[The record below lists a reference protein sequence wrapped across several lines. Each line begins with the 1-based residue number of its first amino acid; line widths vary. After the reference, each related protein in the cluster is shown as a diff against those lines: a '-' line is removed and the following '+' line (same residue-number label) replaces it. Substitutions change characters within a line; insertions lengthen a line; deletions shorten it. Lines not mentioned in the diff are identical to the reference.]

1 MKMVKRSREEGF
13 TLIELLVVIA
23 IIGVLAAAGVVGYQ
37 NYTTDA
43 RINSAEKINS
53 DVLSYIQT
61 LRATAMGGLT
71 LDTAVS
77 SCTADDAAC
86 VTQVITKL
94 ASDGYQ
100 AVADGAARNAGD
112 SEVALIGGV
121 ITVCTVITPNT
132 TTSPCPVAPTV
143 GTQTDYVY
151 STVGAW

>member
-1 MKMVKRSREEGF
+1 MSMRTRKREDGF

-37 NYTTDA
+37 NYTSDA
-43 RINSAEKINS
+43 RINSAEKINK
-53 DVLSYIQT
+53 DVLGYLQSV
-61 LRATAMGGLT
+61 RAAAMGGIT

-86 VTQVITKL
+86 VTQLITKL

-100 AVADGAARNAGD
+100 AVADGAARSAGD
-112 SEVALIGGV
+112 TEVALIGAV

-132 TTSPCPVAPTV
+132 AASPCPAAPTV

>member
-132 TTSPCPVAPTV
+132 TASPCPAAPTV